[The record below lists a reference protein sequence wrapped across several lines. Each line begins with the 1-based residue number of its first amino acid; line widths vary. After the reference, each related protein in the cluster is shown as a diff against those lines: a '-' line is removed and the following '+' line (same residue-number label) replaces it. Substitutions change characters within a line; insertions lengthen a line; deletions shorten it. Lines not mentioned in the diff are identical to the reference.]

1 MGVIKNYV
9 DIPLPKAQAW
19 PTPAGFEPLRWAK
32 KNCPSYI
39 TNDGVQINGQYH
51 YRFYFGQEQDQLAFA
66 LKWL

>member
-1 MGVIKNYV
+1 MTDNWI
-9 DIPLPKAQAW
+9 DLPMPVEDTW
-19 PTPAGFEPLRWAK
+19 PKPARFEPLRWAK